1 MIPKKPQGQPQVA
14 EYPVAGLVCLHDS
27 FPFLS
32 LLRLLP

>member
-1 MIPKKPQGQPQVA
+1 MIPKKPQGQLQVA
-14 EYPVAGLVCLHDS
+14 EHPAAGLVCLHDT